1 MKLLIFLT
9 LFSICVKAESFKI
22 AGETIKFENRVGMLV
37 AKCENQCL
45 ALKKIDQFKSID
57 LKKNRAHEQFIGSIG
72 SDVCQF
78 IYKANSILG
87 VASNRDQRAFC
98 LFQDGS
104 MVEIN
109 SLSLYLEKKKIVSP

>member
-9 LFSICVKAESFKI
+9 LFSISVKAESFKI
-22 AGETIKFENRVGMLV
+22 AGENIKFDDRVGILV
-37 AKCENQCL
+37 AKCKNQCL
-45 ALKKIDQFKSID
+45 ALKKIDQFKYID

-78 IYKANSILG
+78 IYKARSILG
-87 VASNRDQRAFC
+87 IASNRDQRAFC

-109 SLSLYLEKKKIVSP
+109 SLSQYLEKKKMVTP

>member
-1 MKLLIFLT
+1 
-9 LFSICVKAESFKI
+9 
-22 AGETIKFENRVGMLV
+22 MLV
-37 AKCENQCL
+37 AKCENQWL

-57 LKKNRAHEQFIGSIG
+57 LKKNRTHKQFIGSIG

-78 IYKANSILG
+78 IYKASSILG
-87 VASNRDQRAFC
+87 IASNSDQRAFC